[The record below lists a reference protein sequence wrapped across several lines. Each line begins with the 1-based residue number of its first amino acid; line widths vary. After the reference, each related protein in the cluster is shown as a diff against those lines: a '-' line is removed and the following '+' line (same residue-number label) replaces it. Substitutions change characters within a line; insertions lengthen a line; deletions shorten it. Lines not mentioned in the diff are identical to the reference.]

1 MAHLTDR
8 ELTSDAA
15 NPLEMDGIEFVE
27 YATSRPQSLG
37 QVLEMMGFRPI
48 ARHRSREVLLYRQG
62 EMNVVINAHQ
72 DDARRATPLSETP
85 VISALALRVRDA
97 GSACRYAV
105 AHGAWSVPSHVDA
118 MELNI
123 PAIHGVG
130 ATRIYF
136 VDRYRNF
143 SIYDVDFTLN
153 PGVDPHPPA
162 LTGLRWFGIV
172 QYVGTSRMV
181 DWTAYY
187 EEMFGFQVLP
197 EEQRYGVLPKGRI
210 LRSPCERFFL
220 QLVEP
225 NPDTFDLDHEEMLQR
240 VGLGTPDVLRTVA
253 ALRERGV
260 AFVESKGVHSEAR
273 GALTQSYLGGVM
285 FELVHDE
292 RK

>member
-1 MAHLTDR
+1 
-8 ELTSDAA
+8 
-15 NPLEMDGIEFVE
+15 
-27 YATSRPQSLG
+27 
-37 QVLEMMGFRPI
+37 
-48 ARHRSREVLLYRQG
+48 
-62 EMNVVINAHQ
+62 MNVVINAHQ
-72 DDARRATPLSETP
+72 DDARRGTPLSETP
-85 VISALALRVRDA
+85 VISALAFRVRDA
-97 GSACRYAV
+97 GSACRYTI

-123 PAIHGVG
+123 PGIHGVG

-172 QYVGTSRMV
+172 QYVGTGRMA

-187 EEMFGFQVLP
+187 EEMFGFRVLP

-210 LRSPCERFFL
+210 LQSPCERFFL

-225 NPDTFDLDHEEMLQR
+225 NPDTIDLDHEEMLQR
-240 VGLGTPDVLRTVA
+240 VGLGTPDVLRTVS